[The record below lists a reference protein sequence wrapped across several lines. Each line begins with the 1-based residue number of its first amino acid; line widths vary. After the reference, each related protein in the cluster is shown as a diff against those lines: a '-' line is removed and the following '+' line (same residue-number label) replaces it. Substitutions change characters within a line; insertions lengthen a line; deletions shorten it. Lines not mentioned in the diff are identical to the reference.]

1 MRTTVLAATLALCP
15 AAARAEDPQADLDRY
30 VEREYVSNGVYAGVG
45 AVAIASAAVLLTRSD
60 ETERAVGY
68 PLAVIGSVQLG
79 FGAVYLATT
88 PGMHARR
95 TRLIAE
101 DVAEYR
107 RAEGARID
115 GIAGA
120 FPWFIAADAA
130 VMAAGGVALGVG
142 LAGGDRTA
150 TGVGV
155 GTLAGGAI
163 ELAMDLGAYWI
174 ARRHRDGVRGVAVT
188 AGVGCVGVSGVF

>member
-1 MRTTVLAATLALCP
+1 MSPPPAL
-15 AAARAEDPQADLDRY
+15 
-30 VEREYVSNGVYAGVG
+30 
-45 AVAIASAAVLLTRSD
+45 
-60 ETERAVGY
+60 
-68 PLAVIGSVQLG
+68 LG
-79 FGAVYLATT
+79 FGALYLATT

-95 TRLIAE
+95 TRLIAQ

-107 RAEGARID
+107 RREGAHRR
-115 GIAGA
+115 GHGA

-142 LAGGDRTA
+142 LAGGGRTA

-163 ELAMDLGAYWI
+163 ELVMDLGAYWI

-188 AGVGCVGVSGVF
+188 AGVGCVGVSEVF